1 MLIRTVN
8 PFTGKFIHP
17 SINHSVMYIVIGT
30 EGWAI
35 EELQEVLLRRWLTII

>member
-8 PFTGKFIHP
+8 HFTGMFIHP
-17 SINHSVMYIVIGT
+17 SISQSDMYIVIGT

-35 EELQEVLLRRWLTII
+35 EELQEVLLLRWLKII